1 MFGYYYIII
10 SLTLLVTET
19 MNKIIGY
26 ARISSGT
33 GTQILDPQVE
43 KLKQSGCDQIFSE
56 TISTR
61 KLEKERPEL
70 MKCLASLRKGDT
82 LKLCTLS
89 RLGRTQ
95 TEVIQRL
102 NDLQAEGINV
112 ITLDGLVNLEA
123 LGKFAPVLIGL
134 LTGLNQVEREQI
146 AERVQLSVDYRR
158 RTGGNLGGRPKT
170 SSKKE
175 KLVVRLRE
183 EGESLRGIREQ
194 TGLAVATI
202 RGILSRNQE
211 PVGIGVAK

>member
-1 MFGYYYIII
+1 
-10 SLTLLVTET
+10 

-26 ARISSGT
+26 ARISSST
-33 GTQILDPQVE
+33 GTQILDPQVS
-43 KLKQSGCDQIFSE
+43 KLQESGCDQIFSE

-61 KLEKERPEL
+61 KTEKERPEL
-70 MKCLASLRKGDT
+70 LKCLATLRKGDT
-82 LKLCTLS
+82 LKICTLS

-146 AERVQLSVDYRR
+146 SERVQMSVDYRR
-158 RTGGNLGGRPKT
+158 RNNMDLGGRPKT
-170 SSKKE
+170 SNKKE
-175 KLVVRLRE
+175 KLVLRLRE
-183 EGESLRGIREQ
+183 DGDSYREIREQ
-194 TGLAVATI
+194 TGLGLATI
-202 RGILSRNQE
+202 RRIIADSE
-211 PVGIGVAK
+211 KVEVGIK

>member
-1 MFGYYYIII
+1 
-10 SLTLLVTET
+10 

-33 GTQILDPQVE
+33 GTQILDPQIE
-43 KLKQSGCDQIFSE
+43 KLKQSGVDQIFSE

-61 KLEKERPEL
+61 KAEKERPEL
-70 MKCLASLRKGDT
+70 MKCLATLRKGDT
-82 LKLCTLS
+82 LKICTLS

-146 AERVQLSVDYRR
+146 SERVQMSVDYRR
-158 RTGGNLGGRPKT
+158 ANNGDLGGRPKT
-170 SSKKE
+170 SEKKE
-175 KLVVRLRE
+175 KLVLRLRE
-183 EGESLRGIREQ
+183 DGDSYREIREQ
-194 TGLAVATI
+194 TGLGLATI
-202 RGILSRNQE
+202 RIIISDNE
-211 PVGIGVAK
+211 KVEVGIK

>member
-1 MFGYYYIII
+1 
-10 SLTLLVTET
+10 
-19 MNKIIGY
+19 MNKVIGY
-26 ARISSGT
+26 ARVSSAS

-43 KLKQSGCDQIFSE
+43 KLKESGVDQIFSE

-61 KLEKERPEL
+61 KAEKERPEL

-82 LKLCTLS
+82 LKLTTLS

-134 LTGLNQVEREQI
+134 LTGLNEVERELTQ
-146 AERVQLSVDYRR
+146 ERTIQSVEYRR
-158 RTGGNLGGRPKT
+158 KTGGNLGGRPKT
-170 SSKKE
+170 SAKKE
-175 KLVVRLRE
+175 KLVLRLRE
-183 EGESLRGIREQ
+183 EGESLRSIQEQ
-194 TGLAVATI
+194 TGIAVKTI
-202 RGILSRNQE
+202 RRIIADNE
-211 PVGIGVAK
+211 KVEVGIK

>member
-1 MFGYYYIII
+1 
-10 SLTLLVTET
+10 
-19 MNKIIGY
+19 MNKVIGY
-26 ARISSGT
+26 ARVSSAS

-43 KLKQSGCDQIFSE
+43 KLKESGVDQIFSE

-61 KLEKERPEL
+61 KAEKERPEL

-82 LKLCTLS
+82 LKLTTLS

-146 AERVQLSVDYRR
+146 AERVQMSVDYRR
-158 RTGGNLGGRPKT
+158 ANNGDLGGRPKT
-170 SSKKE
+170 SEKKE
-175 KLVVRLRE
+175 KYVLRLRE
-183 EGESLRGIREQ
+183 EGESYREIREQ
-194 TGLAVATI
+194 TGLGLATI
-202 RGILSRNQE
+202 RRIIADNE
-211 PVGIGVAK
+211 KIEVGIK